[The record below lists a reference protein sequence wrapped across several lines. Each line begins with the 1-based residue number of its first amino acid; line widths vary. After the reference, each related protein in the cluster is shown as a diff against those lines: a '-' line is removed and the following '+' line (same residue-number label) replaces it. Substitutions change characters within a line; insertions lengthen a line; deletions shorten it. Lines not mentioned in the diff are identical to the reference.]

1 VSGTALLCEICV
13 APSYAMISERTF
25 LELIAMNV
33 WQARR
38 QGAIIGAAYVLGVG
52 LLLYL
57 IMDVGVL
64 DPMSS
69 FLYAGIAVMTFWLWQ
84 RVIRKP

>member
-1 VSGTALLCEICV
+1 MKRKDLNSE
-13 APSYAMISERTF
+13 ERTF
-25 LELIAMNV
+25 LELITVNV

-38 QGAIIGAAYVLGVG
+38 QGATVGVAYVLGVG

-57 IMDVGVL
+57 INDVGPL

-69 FLYAGIAVMTFWLWQ
+69 FLYAGIAVMTYLLWQ
-84 RVIRKP
+84 RVFRKP

>member
-1 VSGTALLCEICV
+1 MKRTDLNSE
-13 APSYAMISERTF
+13 ERTF

-38 QGAIIGAAYVLGVG
+38 QGAIIGAAYVLGLG
-52 LLLYL
+52 FLLYL
-57 IMDVGVL
+57 IMNVGVL

-69 FLYAGIAVMTFWLWQ
+69 FLYAGIAVMTFLLWQ
-84 RVIRKP
+84 RVLRKP

>member
-1 VSGTALLCEICV
+1 MKRTDLNSE
-13 APSYAMISERTF
+13 ERTF

-38 QGAIIGAAYVLGVG
+38 QGAIVGAAYVLGVG

-57 IMDVGVL
+57 IMDVGPL
-64 DPMSS
+64 DPVSS
-69 FLYAGIAVMTFWLWQ
+69 FLYAGIAVMTFLLWQ
-84 RVIRKP
+84 RFLGSRDGNLIWV

>member
-1 VSGTALLCEICV
+1 MPSVSSLAQSSDPT
-13 APSYAMISERTF
+13 
-25 LELIAMNV
+25 ELSIGSLAESAYLAMNT

-38 QGAIIGAAYVLGVG
+38 QGAIVGAAYVLGVG

-57 IMDVGVL
+57 IMQVGVL

-69 FLYAGIAVMTFWLWQ
+69 FLYAGIAVMTYLLWQ
-84 RVIRKP
+84 RVFRKP

>member
-1 VSGTALLCEICV
+1 MKRTDLNSE
-13 APSYAMISERTF
+13 ERTF
-25 LELIAMNV
+25 LELITVNV

-38 QGAIIGAAYVLGVG
+38 QGAIIGAAYVLGIG

-57 IMDVGVL
+57 IMNVGVL

-69 FLYAGIAVMTFWLWQ
+69 FLYAGIAVMTYLLWQ
-84 RVIRKP
+84 RVFRKP

>member
-1 VSGTALLCEICV
+1 MKRTDLNSE
-13 APSYAMISERTF
+13 ERTF

-52 LLLYL
+52 LLAYL
-57 IMDVGVL
+57 MLKNSVAQI
-64 DPMSS
+64 
-69 FLYAGIAVMTFWLWQ
+69 
-84 RVIRKP
+84 IRLV

>member
-1 VSGTALLCEICV
+1 MKRTDLNSE
-13 APSYAMISERTF
+13 ERTF

-38 QGAIIGAAYVLGVG
+38 QGAVIGAGYVLGVG
-52 LLLYL
+52 LLPYL
-57 IMDVGVL
+57 IMDVGPL

-69 FLYAGIAVMTFWLWQ
+69 FLYAGIAVMTFLLWQ

>member
-1 VSGTALLCEICV
+1 MSLSE
-13 APSYAMISERTF
+13 ERTF

-57 IMDVGVL
+57 IMDVGPV

-69 FLYAGIAVMTFWLWQ
+69 FLYAGIAVMTLLLWQ

>member
-1 VSGTALLCEICV
+1 MKRTDLNSE
-13 APSYAMISERTF
+13 ERTF

-38 QGAIIGAAYVLGVG
+38 QGAFAGAAYVLGVG

-57 IMDVGVL
+57 IMNVGVL

-69 FLYAGIAVMTFWLWQ
+69 FLYAGIAVMTFLFWQ
-84 RVIRKP
+84 RIVRKP